1 MKKTLLLLSFAVVM
15 MMTGCGKNNGSDIDP
30 TKMYGDIMFWTD
42 VSSNHSEISVT
53 FRNVTRRI
61 TKSYSVK
68 PDCGAA
74 GCVTFEEVPI
84 GTYSFYATDNLGSW
98 DGEVTVYYNQC
109 SSMKLYADFKD
120 AVEDDS
126 SQSACRID
134 FKN

>member
-1 MKKTLLLLSFAVVM
+1 
-15 MMTGCGKNNGSDIDP
+15 
-30 TKMYGDIMFWTD
+30 MYGDLLFWTD
-42 VSSNHSEISVT
+42 VGSNHSEISVT

-84 GTYSFYATDNLGSW
+84 GTYNYYATDNLGYW
-98 DGEVTVYYNQC
+98 EGEVTVYYNTC
-109 SSMKLYADFKD
+109 SSMQLSSHHKGAADD
-120 AVEDDS
+120 EP
-126 SQSACRID
+126 SQSTCQID